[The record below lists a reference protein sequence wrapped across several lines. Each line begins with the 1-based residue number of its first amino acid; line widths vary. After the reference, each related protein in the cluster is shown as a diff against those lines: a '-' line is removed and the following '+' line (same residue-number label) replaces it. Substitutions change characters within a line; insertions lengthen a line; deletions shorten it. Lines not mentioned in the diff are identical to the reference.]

1 MTTDWVLYYYSW
13 PAKRVWNSHNCTWDN
28 MSTEIVSWLVIVLIK
43 TQINHIN
50 CLAQTLWTE
59 EPTCRY
65 LNYAAPWTNVGLLFC
80 RAQLHIPGSLY
91 DPNLL
96 HGECVML
103 ITTTG

>member
-1 MTTDWVLYYYSW
+1 MNTDWMLYYYSL
-13 PAKRVWNSHNCTWDN
+13 PVKRVWHSHHYTWDN
-28 MSTEIVSWLVIVLIK
+28 MLMEIVSQLVIVLIK
-43 TQINHIN
+43 TLINHIN
-50 CLAQTLWTE
+50 GLAQTLWTE

-65 LNYAAPWTNVGLLFC
+65 LNYAAPWTKVSLLFC
-80 RAQLHIPGSLY
+80 RAQPHIRGSLY